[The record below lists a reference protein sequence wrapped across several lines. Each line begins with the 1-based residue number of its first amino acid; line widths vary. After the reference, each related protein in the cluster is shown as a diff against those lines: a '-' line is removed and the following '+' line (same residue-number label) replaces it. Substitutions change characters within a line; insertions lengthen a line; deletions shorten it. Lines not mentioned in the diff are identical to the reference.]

1 MTLFD
6 ESYRSDIEIEVFRQV
21 NARKAEGAK
30 VFGVYCAFT
39 PRELLAAAG
48 GIPVALCAGSEQPMA
63 EAERHLPR
71 NLCPLIKSS
80 YGHALADSCPYFHC
94 ADALVADATCD
105 GKKKMFELL
114 ARIRPL
120 HLLHL
125 PQTAAGPAALDYW
138 LAELKGVARFLEEAG
153 GRPLTRTA
161 LGEQIER
168 YNAFREHKRRIF
180 ELNQGPVPLVTGREI
195 DVITAPTLFDFDLE
209 ARIAELDQA
218 RDRLLERARDPQ
230 FRAGMAAR
238 PRILLTGCPITN
250 RKVLDLL
257 EEAGAVVAVM
267 ENCGGMKT
275 LGDPVATGGDP
286 LRALAATYLA
296 IPCPCM
302 SPNRRRLELLESLVR
317 SYRIDAVVEL
327 TWDACHTYNVEAWQV
342 REHVQGACGRP
353 YLQIHTDYSPSDCEQ
368 LRTRIGAFLE
378 MLDPVPPAPCERRI
392 P

>member
-1 MTLFD
+1 MITFD
-6 ESYRSDIEIEVFRQV
+6 EDYRSDIEARVFSRV
-21 NARKAEGAK
+21 SRLKADGAN

-48 GIPVALCAGSEQPMA
+48 GIPVALCAGSETPMA

-80 YGHALADSCPYFHC
+80 YGHALADSCPYFHG

-114 ARIRPL
+114 ARIKPL

-125 PQTAAGPAALDYW
+125 PQTAEGPAALDYW
-138 LAELKGVARFLEEAG
+138 MAELEGVAGFLESMG
-153 GRPLTRTA
+153 GRPLTTA
-161 LGEQIER
+161 ALERQIEL
-168 YNAFREHKRRIF
+168 YNALRERKRRIF
-180 ELNQGPVPLVTGREI
+180 ELNLGPVPLVSGREI
-195 DVITAPTLFDFDLE
+195 DVITAPTLYDCDLE
-209 ARIAELDQA
+209 ERIAELDQA
-218 RDRLLERARDPQ
+218 EEALHRRAQDPR
-230 FRAGMAAR
+230 FLASMAGR

-250 RKVLDLL
+250 RKVLDLV
-257 EEAGAVVAVM
+257 EEAGAVVVAM
-267 ENCGGMKT
+267 ENCGGLKT
-275 LGDPVATGGDP
+275 LGEPVPMGGDP
-286 LRALAATYLA
+286 LRNLARGYLA

-302 SPNRRRLELLESLVR
+302 SPNRRRLDLLGGIIR

-342 REHVQGACGRP
+342 REHVQGACARP
-353 YLQIHTDYSPSDCEQ
+353 YLQVQTDYSPNDTEQ

-378 MLDPVPPAPCERRI
+378 MLDPPSQAGTALP
-392 P
+392 